1 MLTEAQVQVSDLMSI
16 DNELT
21 KAWIQGQ
28 RVINGGM
35 VSRVQGWSLDHHDTE
50 SGRVKK
56 IQV

>member
-28 RVINGGM
+28 RINGGI

-50 SGRVKK
+50 SRRVKK

>member
-28 RVINGGM
+28 RVINGGII
-35 VSRVQGWSLDHHDTE
+35 SRV
-50 SGRVKK
+50 
-56 IQV
+56 